1 MKFKI
6 FFLTIIIQK
15 NKLSKSELSHEQ
27 QIHKAVN
34 DIKIRQ
40 SLYCSRL

>member
-1 MKFKI
+1 M
-6 FFLTIIIQK
+6 TIIIQK
-15 NKLSKSELSHEQ
+15 NKLSKSELLHEQ